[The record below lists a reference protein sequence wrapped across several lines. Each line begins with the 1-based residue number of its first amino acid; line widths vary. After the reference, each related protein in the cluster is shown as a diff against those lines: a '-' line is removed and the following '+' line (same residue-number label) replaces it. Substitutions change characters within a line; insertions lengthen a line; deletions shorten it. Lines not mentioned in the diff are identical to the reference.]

1 MKLSKQELEA
11 VIAASPRSFVPFN
24 KLALSPTYQARPE
37 NPAALLPLAELAAS
51 IEAAGLL
58 HNLIVVR
65 GARGL
70 HEVCAGGRRLR
81 AMALLVEQGRW
92 AENQPVPVLVVPAAQ
107 ALMAS
112 LIENVEREAL
122 NPADEFAAFARLID
136 GGRSVED
143 VAAAFGV
150 TPQVVKR
157 RLKLAAVSPAL
168 LTLFREGGIGLD
180 CLMVLA
186 SLDDPARQEQ
196 LWQQLPEWNR
206 SADQLRRLLTR
217 GEVESDRDGVAIFV
231 TVPAY
236 EAAGG
241 ALRRDLFCD
250 DAGKAYL
257 QDAVLL
263 ERLALDKLQQPARDI
278 AAEGWKWV
286 DVRARYVYEDY
297 VRHGEVRRAR
307 RAPSADEA
315 VRHAQL
321 EAELASLHAR
331 METLSDEDGDENEYA
346 ALEADEER
354 LQAELNALEEE
365 LTVFPADLMA
375 QAGCVVFVGSRG
387 AVEVKRG
394 LVRPEDRDAVVQAV
408 RQTASGEPAT
418 SSALVSLPKGGAR
431 AVHSDKLMRSLTAHR
446 VAAIQAELLLRPDVA
461 LAAITAQLAIKLLKD
476 GFQRYRGGDEGLTV
490 SASETHEGLRRESAD
505 MADAEA
511 WKLMAQ
517 TRVEWIT
524 RLPGDGPALL
534 PWLLAQER
542 STVIG
547 LLTFLVALSVT
558 GVDGTERE
566 RQSTDALAQALGLD
580 MRRWWKASAASY
592 FNHVSKA
599 TTLAA
604 VIEAAGA
611 NAAAPLA
618 GLKKD
623 GAAAGAEQALAATG
637 WLPRCLRTSPQRS
650 GVAST
655 QPDHEDAGA
664 GSGEDH
670 RSEDVPGEV
679 GQ

>member
-24 KLALSPTYQARPE
+24 KLVLSPTYQARPE
-37 NPAALLPLAELAAS
+37 NPAAPLPLTELAAS

-65 GARGL
+65 GARGV

-92 AENQPVPVLVVPAAQ
+92 AENQPVPVLVVPAEQ

-186 SLDDPARQEQ
+186 SIDDPARQEQ

-206 SADQLRRLLTR
+206 GADQLRRLLTR

-231 TVPAY
+231 TVAAY

-241 ALRRDLFCD
+241 PLRRDLFSD
-250 DAGKAYL
+250 DGKAYL
-257 QDAVLL
+257 QDAALL
-263 ERLALDKLQQPARDI
+263 ERLALDKLQPPAREV

-297 VRHGEVRRAR
+297 QRHGEVRRAR
-307 RAPSADEA
+307 RAPNADEA
-315 VRHAQL
+315 ARHAQL
-321 EAELASLHAR
+321 EAELETLHAR
-331 METLSDEDGDENEYA
+331 MEALSDDDGDENEYA
-346 ALEADEER
+346 ALEVDDER
-354 LQAELNALEEE
+354 LQAELSAIDEALA
-365 LTVFPADLMA
+365 VFPADLMA
-375 QAGCVVFVGSRG
+375 QAGCVLFVGSRG
-387 AVEVKRG
+387 TVEVKRG
-394 LVRPEDRDAVVQAV
+394 LVRPEDRDAVVQAA
-408 RQTASGEPAT
+408 RRAPSGEST
-418 SSALVSLPKGGAR
+418 TGTALVSLPKGGAR
-431 AVHSDKLMRSLTAHR
+431 AAHPEKLMRSLTAHR

-461 LAAITAQLAIKLLKD
+461 LAALTAHLAAKLLKD
-476 GFQRYRGGDEGLTV
+476 GFQRYRGGDDALTV
-490 SASETHEGLRRESAD
+490 SASETHEGLRRESAE
-505 MADAEA
+505 MAEGEA
-511 WKLMAQ
+511 WKLMEQ
-517 TRVEWIT
+517 TRIEWIS
-524 RLPGDGPALL
+524 RLPTDGAALL

-542 STVIG
+542 PTVIG
-547 LLTFLVALSVT
+547 LLTFLVAASVT
-558 GVDGTERE
+558 GVEGTERE
-566 RQSTDALAQALGLD
+566 RQTTDALAQALALD

-604 VIEAAGA
+604 VTEAVGA

-637 WLPRCLRTSPQRS
+637 WLPRCLRTSPRRGETEPRQREH
-650 GVAST
+650 VDLD
-655 QPDHEDAGA
+655 PGA
-664 GSGEDH
+664 KPADGRRDQETAD
-670 RSEDVPGEV
+670 E
-679 GQ
+679 

>member
-24 KLALSPTYQARPE
+24 KLVLSPHYQARPE
-37 NPAALLPLAELAAS
+37 TPAAPLPLTELAAS

-65 GARGL
+65 GARGV

-92 AENQPVPVLVVPAAQ
+92 AENQPVPVLVVPAEQ

-168 LTLFREGGIGLD
+168 LTLFREGGIELD

-186 SLDDPARQEQ
+186 SIDDPARQEQ

-231 TVPAY
+231 TVAAY
-236 EAAGG
+236 EDAGG
-241 ALRRDLFCD
+241 PLRRDLFSD
-250 DAGKAYL
+250 DGKAYL
-257 QDAVLL
+257 QDAALL
-263 ERLALDKLQQPARDI
+263 ERLALDKLQQPAREV

-297 VRHGEVRRAR
+297 VRYGEVRRTRRVPNAEAAAR
-307 RAPSADEA
+307 HE
-315 VRHAQL
+315 QL
-321 EAELASLHAR
+321 EAELETLHAR
-331 METLSDEDGDENEYA
+331 MEAIADDDGDENEYA
-346 ALEADEER
+346 ALEADDER
-354 LQAELNALEEE
+354 LQAELSAIDDALAA
-365 LTVFPADLMA
+365 FPADLMA
-375 QAGCVVFVGSRG
+375 QAGCVVFVGARG
-387 AVEVKRG
+387 TVEVKRG
-394 LVRPEDRDAVVQAV
+394 LVRPEDRDAVVQAA
-408 RQTASGEPAT
+408 RQAT
-418 SSALVSLPKGGAR
+418 SSEPTTGTALVSLPKGGAR
-431 AVHSDKLMRSLTAHR
+431 AVHSEKLMRSLTAHR

-461 LAAITAQLAIKLLKD
+461 LAALTAHLAAKLLKD
-476 GFQRYRGGDEGLTV
+476 GFHRYRGGDDALTV

-505 MADAEA
+505 MAEAEA
-511 WKLMAQ
+511 WKLMEQ
-517 TRVEWIT
+517 TRIEWT
-524 RLPGDGPALL
+524 ARLPADGAALL

-542 STVIG
+542 PTVIG
-547 LLTFLVALSVT
+547 LLTFLVAASVT
-558 GVDGTERE
+558 GVEGTERE
-566 RQSTDALAQALGLD
+566 RQSTDALAQALALD

-604 VIEAAGA
+604 VTEAAGA

-637 WLPRCLRTSPQRS
+637 WLPRCLRTQPQRPET
-650 GVAST
+650 GRARLDGGDT
-655 QPDHEDAGA
+655 EAEPGGEPHDEETLGEGA
-664 GSGEDH
+664 
-670 RSEDVPGEV
+670 R
-679 GQ
+679 

>member
-24 KLALSPTYQARPE
+24 KLVLSPTYQARPE
-37 NPAALLPLAELAAS
+37 NPTTALPLAELAAS

-58 HNLIVVR
+58 HNLVVVR

-81 AMALLVEQGRW
+81 AMAMLVEQGRW
-92 AENQPVPVLVVPAAQ
+92 AENQPVPVLVVPAEQ

-122 NPADEFAAFARLID
+122 NPADEFAAFSKLID

-157 RLKLAAVSPAL
+157 RLKLAAVSPNL
-168 LTLFREGGIGLD
+168 LTLFRDGGIGLD

-231 TVPAY
+231 TVAAY

-250 DAGKAYL
+250 DTAKAYL
-257 QDAVLL
+257 QDAALL
-263 ERLALDKLQQPARDI
+263 ERLALDKLQEPAREV

-307 RAPSADEA
+307 RPPNAEEA
-315 VRHAQL
+315 ARHAQL
-321 EAELASLHAR
+321 DAELESLHAR
-331 METLSDEDGDENEYA
+331 MEALSDEDGNEDEYA

-354 LQAELNALEEE
+354 LQAELNALDEA
-365 LTVFPADLMA
+365 LAVYPADLMA
-375 QAGCVVFVGSRG
+375 QAGCVLHVGSRG
-387 AVEVKRG
+387 TVEVKRG
-394 LVRPEDRDAVVQAV
+394 LVRPEDREAVVQAA
-408 RQTASGEPAT
+408 RQSAGSEPAT
-418 SSALVSLPKGGAR
+418 GTALVSLPKGGTR

-446 VAAIQAELLLRPDVA
+446 VAAIQAELLMRPDVA

-476 GFQRYRGGDEGLTV
+476 GFQRYRGGDDGLSV
-490 SASETHEGLRRESAD
+490 SASETHEALRRESAD
-505 MADAEA
+505 MGEAEA
-511 WKLMAQ
+511 WKLMEQ
-517 TRVEWIT
+517 TRIEWIA
-524 RLPGDGPALL
+524 RLPGEGPALL
-534 PWLLAQER
+534 PWLLTQER
-542 STVIG
+542 ATVID
-547 LLTFLVALSVT
+547 LLAFLVSSSIT
-558 GVDGTERE
+558 GVDGVERE
-566 RQSTDALAQALGLD
+566 RQSTDALAQALALD
-580 MRRWWKASAASY
+580 MRRWWRATAASY

-604 VIEAAGA
+604 VTEAAGA
-611 NAAAPLA
+611 NAAAPLT
-618 GLKKD
+618 GLKKE
-623 GAAAGAEQALAATG
+623 GVTAGAEQAIAASG
-637 WLPRCLRTSPQRS
+637 WLPRCLRTPTQATNAVSTERS
-650 GVAST
+650 DSAPVDEEAA
-655 QPDHEDAGA
+655 DAA
-664 GSGEDH
+664 A
-670 RSEDVPGEV
+670 
-679 GQ
+679 Q